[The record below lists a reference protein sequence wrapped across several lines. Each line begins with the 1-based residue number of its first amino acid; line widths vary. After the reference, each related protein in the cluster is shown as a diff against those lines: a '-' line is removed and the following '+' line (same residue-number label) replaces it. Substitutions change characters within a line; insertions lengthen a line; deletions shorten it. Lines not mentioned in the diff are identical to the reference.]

1 MSFNSLEFIVFAA
14 VFALLWPKI
23 RTSERWRSPFI
34 VAASLVFYGWWD
46 PRFVPLLIVSGLI
59 DFYAARA
66 MESDRTRARIY
77 LVLSMG
83 ANLGILF
90 FFKYAAWASA
100 QIIEALGVP
109 SRPSWIADIVLPV
122 GVSFYTFQSMSYTI
136 DVYRRQLRATRDIA
150 HFMAFLSMFPQLV
163 AGPIVRA
170 RDLLDQLRT
179 PGHFNADNRW
189 YGLERIARGFVMKCV
204 VADNLAPIVNEAFQ
218 GGPDALGGLAWWIA
232 ATLFGIQIYCD
243 FAGYSSIAIG
253 IAAWMGYSFRE
264 NFAHPYS
271 SRSFRE
277 FWTRWHISLSSWF
290 RDYVYVPL
298 GGSRSGPFR
307 GMAALWI
314 TMLASGLWHGANWT
328 FLAWG
333 ALHAAFLTAERLA
346 RKCGWDGRS
355 VLGWPITLLL
365 VIWSWVFFRA
375 QSIGDA
381 WRISGDMWSLK
392 AGAGISIP
400 PSGWLALAAFVTVEL
415 VPSSTR
421 PQQPGRILSFRFLL
435 VVAALLA
442 AIFLRGNSG
451 DFIYFQF

>member
-1 MSFNSLEFIVFAA
+1 MSFNSIEFIIFAA
-14 VFALLWPKI
+14 VFALLWPQV
-23 RTSERWRSPFI
+23 RTSERWRCPFI

-46 PRFVPLLIVSGLI
+46 PRFVPLLVVSGLI

-66 MESDRTRARIY
+66 MESDRARARLY

-100 QIIEALGVP
+100 QIMETIGLS
-109 SRPSWIADIVLPV
+109 SRPSWLDDIVLPV

-136 DVYRRQLRATRDIA
+136 DVYRGQLRATRDIS

-170 RDLLDQLRT
+170 RDLLDQLRM

-189 YGLERIARGFVMKCV
+189 FGLERIARGFVMKCV
-204 VADNLAPIVNEAFQ
+204 VADNLAPIVTDAFQ
-218 GGPDALGGLAWWIA
+218 NGADALGGWAWWLA
-232 ATLFGIQIYCD
+232 AALFGIQIYCD

-264 NFAHPYS
+264 NFAHPYR

-277 FWTRWHISLSSWF
+277 FWSRWHISLSTWF

-298 GGSRSGPFR
+298 GGSRSGPLR

-346 RKCGWDGRS
+346 RKFGWDGRN
-355 VLGWPITLLL
+355 VMGWPITLLL
-365 VIWSWVFFRA
+365 VIWSWIFFRA
-375 QSIGDA
+375 QSIDEA
-381 WRISGDMWSLK
+381 WRISCSMWSLK
-392 AGAGISIP
+392 AGEGISIP
-400 PSGWLALAAFVTVEL
+400 PSGWVALAAFLAVEF
-415 VPSSTR
+415 VPSTTHPRQPSSIIST
-421 PQQPGRILSFRFLL
+421 RFLL